1 MIKLTNITNDEIQ
14 FSSWKFPAGEVGVKL
29 SDFED
34 KKCYWIVW
42 SPQIDVNMHDEFFI
56 VANLVNALNHK
67 YPACKV
73 YIDIKYLPYARQD
86 RVCHEGE
93 SFGLQVFA
101 NMLKSTGA
109 SVDLIYDPHSIVS
122 VKETHGIEFRQ
133 ESAMREIYK
142 MPFDMYVAPDKGA
155 AEKIRTDMKHK
166 TIFLNKVRVDG
177 KVIHEDLPSGTIPAG
192 SKVCIVDDISDGNG
206 TFVSCAKAILKNNP
220 DVELHLAVTHGIFN
234 RGLDNLRG
242 LYKKVYCYNLMN
254 QSVKDDPLLTVLF

>member
-1 MIKLTNITNDEIQ
+1 MIKLTDANYNEIQ

-29 SDFED
+29 LD
-34 KKCYWIVW
+34 KITTRTAWIDW
-42 SPQIDVNMHDEFFI
+42 SPQIEVNMHDEFFI
-56 VANLVNALNHK
+56 VANLVDALK
-67 YPACKV
+67 RGCSDAKIF
-73 YIDIKYLPYARQD
+73 IDIKYLPYARQD

-93 SFGLQVFA
+93 SFGLHVFA
-101 NMLKSTGA
+101 NLLKATGVT
-109 SVDLIYDPHSIVS
+109 VDLICDPHSIVS
-122 VKETHGIEFRQ
+122 IKETYGIEFRQ
-133 ESAMREIYK
+133 ENAMREIYK
-142 MPFDMYVAPDKGA
+142 IPFDMYVAPDNGA
-155 AEKIRTDMKHK
+155 ADKIRSDVKHK

-220 DVELHLAVTHGIFN
+220 NVELHLAVTHGIFN

-254 QSVKDDPLLTVLF
+254 QSVKDDPLLTVLS